1 MSPCPKC
8 GKKAV
13 HYGIVVPWETLERPD
28 VLHKC
33 ACGLLFIEPAKDAP
47 AMFAKV
53 EWWIQGF
60 DPEAIQDAPNA
71 PEDSHVWVPGIEGKD
86 GA

>member
-1 MSPCPKC
+1 MSRCPSC
-8 GKKAV
+8 GQKAV
-13 HYGIVVPWETLERPD
+13 HYGVVVPWETLEKPD

-33 ACGLLFIEPAKDAP
+33 ACGLLFIETAKDVP

-60 DPEAIQDAPNA
+60 DPDSIQD
-71 PEDSHVWVPGIEGKD
+71 
-86 GA
+86 GAA